1 MKKEAEKFT
10 DSRIMEG
17 MTSIRAVLE
26 GKHRNIERILFDRER
41 ETAHIKEI
49 AYLKHR
55 GEELGFE
62 VVGCDRQAIDDMTVG
77 NSHGGIIAVCSD
89 RILPELSAGDI
100 SPDGFWVVLDGIEDP
115 YNFGYCLRSLYA
127 AGVDGVILP
136 PRNWLS
142 AAGVVCR
149 ASAGA
154 SERFDIYISE
164 PAKAAEMMKKKGYT
178 VVAADKTDEAIS
190 IYDTDI
196 KRPVFLMIGGE
207 KRGINRAALDMC
219 DITVML
225 DYGREFRAALSA
237 ASAASVIAFEIFRKG
252 RSDGKA

>member
-26 GKHRNIERILFDRER
+26 GKHRKIERVYFDRER
-41 ETAHIKEI
+41 EAQHIKEI
-49 AYLKHR
+49 AFLRHR
-55 GEELGFE
+55 GDELGFDVE
-62 VVGCDRQAIDDMTVG
+62 GCEPDKIDGMTVG
-77 NSHGGIIAVCSD
+77 NSHGGIVAVCSD
-89 RILPELSAGDI
+89 RNLPQLTEADI
-100 SPDGFWVVLDGIEDP
+100 SSDGFWVALDGIEDP

-154 SERFDIYISE
+154 SEMFDIYISE
-164 PAKAAEMMKKKGYT
+164 TAKAAEMMKLKGYT
-178 VVAADKTDEAIS
+178 VVAADKTENAVS

-252 RSDGKA
+252 RRDGKA

>member
-26 GKHRNIERILFDRER
+26 GKHRKIERVLFDRER
-41 ETAHIKEI
+41 EAAHIKEL
-49 AYLKHR
+49 AFLRHR
-55 GEELGFE
+55 GDELGFD
-62 VVGCDRQAIDDMTVG
+62 VVGCGAAEIDEMTLG
-77 NSHGGIIAVCSD
+77 NSHGGIVAVCSD
-89 RILPELSAGDI
+89 RSLPELK
-100 SPDGFWVVLDGIEDP
+100 PENVNENGFWVMLEGIEDP

-127 AGVDGVILP
+127 AGVDGVVLP

-154 SERFDIYISE
+154 SERFDVYVSDAVE
-164 PAKAAEMMKKKGYT
+164 AAEIMKKKGYT
-178 VVAADKTDEAIS
+178 VVAADKTANAVS
-190 IYDTDI
+190 VYDADI
-196 KRPVFLMIGGE
+196 TKPVFLMIGGE
-207 KRGINRAALDMC
+207 KRGINRAALDTC
-219 DITVML
+219 DMTVML
-225 DYGREFRAALSA
+225 DYGRRFDAALSA

-252 RSDGKA
+252 RGK